1 MAVTNFV
8 PDIWSARILTN
19 LSVTSVAA
27 GICNRDYEGDA
38 SVGDSVKI
46 TSITDPTITAY
57 TGSDMTPEDIDDA
70 TRALP
75 LDQKQSFNFYLDD
88 VERAQAVNGGAI
100 LSEAINRA
108 SYGLANTMDAYILD
122 LMGAGVSTSNPD
134 HLLTQAAIDSASEAY
149 DLLVKMAAL
158 LDEANIPQESR
169 WAVVTP
175 GFHGL
180 LLKDSRFVA
189 AGDAAGAATRG
200 NGMIGQAAGLTLHKS
215 NNLPDGSLSTNNTS
229 KLILAGS
236 TYATTLAE
244 QVRSVEAYRVEK
256 KFADGV
262 KGLHVYGAKVTR
274 STGIVAADCVV
285 TL

>member
-19 LSVTSVAA
+19 LSVNSVAA

-70 TRALP
+70 TRSLA

-88 VERAQAVNGGAI
+88 VERAQSVNGAAI
-100 LSEAINRA
+100 LSEAIDRA
-108 SYGLANTMDAYILD
+108 AYGLSNTMDAYILD
-122 LMGAGVSTSNPD
+122 LMGSGVSTSSPD
-134 HLLTQAAIDSASEAY
+134 HLLTQAAIDTAAEAY
-149 DLLVKMAAL
+149 DLLVEMAAL
-158 LDEANIPQESR
+158 LDEANVPQENR

-175 GFHGL
+175 GFYGL
-180 LLKDSRFVA
+180 MLKDSRFVA
-189 AGDAAGAATRG
+189 AGDAAGAASRA
-200 NGMIGQAAGLTLHKS
+200 NGYVGQAAGLTLHKS

-229 KLILAGS
+229 KLVLAGS

-262 KGLHVYGAKVTR
+262 KGLHVYGARVTR
-274 STGIVAADCVV
+274 PTAVVAADCVI

>member
-70 TRALP
+70 TRALA

-100 LSEAINRA
+100 LAEAINRA
-108 SYGLANTMDAYILD
+108 SYGLSNTLDAYVLD

-134 HLLTQAAIDSASEAY
+134 HLLTQAAIDSAAESY
-149 DLLVKMAAL
+149 DLLVRMGAL
-158 LDEANIPQESR
+158 LDEANVPQENR

-175 GFHGL
+175 SFYGL
-180 LLKDSRFVA
+180 MLKDSRFVA
-189 AGDAAGAATRG
+189 AGDVAGSSTRA
-200 NGMIGQAAGLTLHKS
+200 NGMIGQAAGLTLYKS
-215 NNLPDGSLSTNNTS
+215 NNLPDGSLSTSNTS

-262 KGLHVYGAKVTR
+262 KGLHVYGARVTR
-274 STGIVAADCVV
+274 STAIVAADCVV

>member
-8 PDIWSARILTN
+8 PDIWSARILSN
-19 LSVTSVAA
+19 LSVTAVAA

-46 TSITDPTITAY
+46 TSFTDPTIGSY
-57 TGSDMTPEDIDDA
+57 TGADITSEAISDA
-70 TRALP
+70 TRALA
-75 LDQKQSFNFYLDD
+75 LDQKKYFDFYLDD
-88 VERAQAVNGGAI
+88 VERAQSVNGGAV
-100 LSEAINRA
+100 LTEQINRA
-108 SYGLANTMDAYILD
+108 SYGLSNTLDEYVLD

-158 LDEANIPQESR
+158 LDEANVPQENR

-175 GFHGL
+175 GFYGL
-180 LLKDSRFVA
+180 MLKDSRFVA
-189 AGDAAGAATRG
+189 AGDQAGQAARA
-200 NGMIGQAAGLTLHKS
+200 NGIVGQAAGLTLHKS
-215 NNLPDGSLSTNNTS
+215 NNLPDGSLSTGNTS

-244 QVRSVEAYRVEK
+244 QVRDVEAMRHHD
-256 KFADGV
+256 KFADRV
-262 KGLHVYGAKVTR
+262 RGLHVYGAKVTR
-274 STGIVAADCVV
+274 STAIVAADCVV

>member
-70 TRALP
+70 TRALA

-100 LSEAINRA
+100 LAKAINRA
-108 SYGLANTMDAYILD
+108 SYGLSNTLDAYVLD

-134 HLLTQAAIDSASEAY
+134 HLLTQAAIDSAAESY
-149 DLLVKMAAL
+149 DLLVRMGAL
-158 LDEANIPQESR
+158 LDEANVPQENR

-175 GFHGL
+175 SFYGL
-180 LLKDSRFVA
+180 MLKDSRFVA
-189 AGDAAGAATRG
+189 AGDVAGSSTRA
-200 NGMIGQAAGLTLHKS
+200 NGMIGQAAGLTLYKS
-215 NNLPDGSLSTNNTS
+215 NNLPDGSLSTSNTS

-262 KGLHVYGAKVTR
+262 KGLHVYGCKVTR

>member
-8 PDIWSARILTN
+8 PDIWSARILSN
-19 LSVTSVAA
+19 LSTTAVAA

-46 TSITDPTITAY
+46 TSFTDPTIGTY
-57 TGSDMTPEDIDDA
+57 TGAAITPEAISDA
-70 TRALP
+70 TRSLL
-75 LDQKQSFNFYLDD
+75 LDQKKYFDFELDD
-88 VERAQAVNGGAI
+88 VERAQSVNGAAV
-100 LSEAINRA
+100 LVEQINRA
-108 SYGLANTMDAYILD
+108 SYGLSNTLDAYVLD
-122 LMGAGVSTSNPD
+122 LMGSGVSTSSPD
-134 HLLTQAAIDSASEAY
+134 HLLTQAAIDTAAEAY

-158 LDEANIPQESR
+158 LDEADIPQESR

-175 GFHGL
+175 GFYGL
-180 LLKDSRFVA
+180 MLKDSRFVA
-189 AGDAAGAATRG
+189 AGDAMAAGTRA
-200 NGMIGQAAGLTLHKS
+200 NGVVGQAAGLTLHKS

-244 QVRSVEAYRVEK
+244 QVRDVEPVRDPY
-256 KFADGV
+256 KFADRV
-262 KGLHVYGAKVTR
+262 RGLHVYGAKVTR
-274 STGIVAADCVV
+274 STAIVAADCVV